1 MLIFCWILFAYAFG
15 SIPFG
20 LIITRIAG
28 GGDIRSLG
36 SGNIGATNV
45 LRTGKKWAAAL
56 TLLCDGLKGFIPV
69 FLASF
74 FAQDLCVSLAFIC
87 ILGHIFPVW
96 LKFKGGKGVATALGT
111 YLALNLWLGFCVIA
125 VWIFVVKLWRISSLG
140 ALIAFA
146 VAPVITLALTGFS
159 DLFDFSLLVVL
170 IIGFTHRSNI
180 QRLLSGTEETIR
192 PSPPGELPLG
202 HPTDSRA

>member
-1 MLIFCWILFAYAFG
+1 MLVFFWILFAYACG
-15 SIPFG
+15 SVPFG
-20 LIITRIAG
+20 LIITRFSG

-56 TLLCDGLKGFIPV
+56 TLLFDGLKGFFPV

-74 FAQDLCVSLAFIC
+74 FAQDLCISLAFIS

-111 YLALNLWLGFCVIA
+111 YLALHFWLGLCIIA
-125 VWIFVVKLWRISSLG
+125 VWILVVRFWRISSMG
-140 ALIAFA
+140 ALVAFS
-146 VAPVITLALTGFS
+146 VAPIIALAFTGFG
-159 DLFDFSLLVVL
+159 DLFDFSLLVAL
-170 IIGFTHRSNI
+170 LIGFTHRTNL
-180 QRLLSGTEETIR
+180 QRLLSGTEGTI
-192 PSPPGELPLG
+192 SPKP
-202 HPTDSRA
+202 